1 MGKPEKKLIY
11 YYSPEGSM
19 AYIAMQKEWV
29 EWIVNNF
36 KLDGIAENE
45 EEIREHLK
53 TLLFESFTQ
62 PTQQETI
69 DRLTAERD
77 EWKARYEAS
86 RAETD
91 EAWAAAS
98 ENRKE

>member
-29 EWIVNNF
+29 EWIVDNF
-36 KLDGIAENE
+36 KLNDITE
-45 EEIREHLK
+45 EEEVREHLK
-53 TLLFESFTQ
+53 TLLFESFAQ

-91 EAWAAAS
+91 EAGAAAS
-98 ENRKE
+98 EKRKE